1 MSLRSWISSFPL
13 MGLVTGFSQ
22 DILTSILKTGPIP
35 EHIAFIMDGN
45 RRFAKK
51 NGLELGE
58 GHVAGF
64 ESLGTIL
71 EVLYSAGVN
80 TITVYAFS
88 IENFNRP
95 KHEID
100 SLFNIIRSKL
110 VLIKDKDQ
118 VPSRYG
124 IKVKFIGNR
133 DLIPEDIMVLIEE
146 LEEATKDMTRGIL
159 NIAFPYTSRDDIAAA
174 IRNIATSVEKG
185 QIEAKD
191 IDIVK
196 FEKAMYTGQSPDLD
210 IMVRTSGETRF
221 SDFMIWQGCDNCTL
235 EFIDTLWPDINAWN
249 MFKILFKWSYKS
261 TKYFE
266 KEEIKQSKRA
276 DVIKSLSGSRKLN
289 LPKQYMADAFNP
301 TSLPT
306 KVFKGGPAAAST
318 PTGSS
323 KSKVPP
329 KVSVT
334 EVARNDVLL
343 ANA

>member
-1 MSLRSWISSFPL
+1 M
-13 MGLVTGFSQ
+13 
-22 DILTSILKTGPIP
+22 
-35 EHIAFIMDGN
+35 
-45 RRFAKK
+45 
-51 NGLELGE
+51 
-58 GHVAGF
+58 
-64 ESLGTIL
+64 
-71 EVLYSAGVN
+71 
-80 TITVYAFS
+80 
-88 IENFNRP
+88 
-95 KHEID
+95 
-100 SLFNIIRSKL
+100 
-110 VLIKDKDQ
+110 
-118 VPSRYG
+118 PSRYG

-146 LEEATKDMTRGIL
+146 LEEATKDMTRYVLPSQWNFPSLTTTISYRGIL

-343 ANA
+343 ANAWMVVFCFIVSAVRMGINIYNKKKKVVVVV